1 MRFSFILILWG
12 LLSVCQA
19 QTKWVKQGQEFERAL
34 LWSNAM
40 DSYVTAL
47 QRNEN
52 NTPAIIGLT
61 RVGQR
66 MLDDSLAVFRMHAL
80 NGDRVTALRS
90 YTGAIHIQEQL
101 ARFKV
106 KLTIADPDRS
116 DAIRLQKEEEQARKT
131 AESTEKS
138 TLYLEGENA
147 YNARR
152 YKMRRSREKLCA
164 RIELSCCADTNW
176 PKLKCLCEAI
186 GAKANGHW
194 CSAHRNFENAQQ
206 LMPGFRDVSTLMQ
219 ECLNEG
225 GSSLLVMP
233 INGDY
238 TTDDLTD
245 WMHSHILS
253 RIISRSN
260 PFLSIV
266 DREQLDLLL
275 AEHEFCMS
283 GLVESACAVR
293 AGQLKGAEY
302 VMVIN
307 LKDLIEEDGD
317 LNRWERNGYEWY
329 TTTQDELAG
338 YTNGP
343 RGALPV
349 YVKKETDHKDPVTYL
364 EYEQVRNVSIRM
376 DYKVIDVSTSAVVV
390 SGTQIARAGDK
401 MHYIEYS
408 GRTRFL
414 YAAAT
419 NGAIVSDRSEIRDL
433 IDNKPKIR
441 SMDALRT
448 EVHDLIANSIARET
462 IQKLTG
468 HAVQPHRASP
478 SFPTPALPAGSVP
491 APPGPGRR

>member
-152 YKMRRSREKLCA
+152 YKDAEVTFEKLCSKDPNFRDACA
-164 RIELSCCADTNW
+164 RH
-176 PKLKCLCEAI
+176 KLAKAEMYYAEAI

-194 CSAHRNFENAQQ
+194 CSAHRNFQNAQQ

-343 RGALPV
+343 YGALPV

-401 MHYIEYS
+401 MHYIDYS

-468 HAVQPHRASP
+468 LCP
-478 SFPTPALPAGSVP
+478 
-491 APPGPGRR
+491 